1 MGKKKALV
9 AVVHRLLIVLY
20 HMLRE
25 GRPYA
30 EREAPVMAERQRA
43 KAGNRLVRRLE
54 SLGFRVTV
62 ETVGTVEPV
71 AVVPSTG

>member
-9 AVVHRLLIVLY
+9 AVAHRLLIVLY

-25 GRPYA
+25 GRPYE
-30 EREAPVMAERQRA
+30 EREAPVMAERQRV

-62 ETVGTVEPV
+62 ETVEPV